1 MSTIYTYNNQHFNAD
16 VSYTNT
22 STLIN
27 TSGLVGIS
35 GGIVSIS
42 GGVINISGPSVKF
55 SSLGTAVTT
64 KQLYVDNTGLITKG
78 SLLQG
83 LTGANG
89 TNGTNGIQ
97 GPTGPQGSQGP
108 TGSQGSQGP
117 TGSTFANVY
126 GASNYLGIG
135 RSPSYPLDIINMNT
149 AAYGKY
155 PAGYFDSTGEGYN
168 AVKYTTNGISAYIS
182 NWVQGRVYMVYSD
195 KRIKNNIV
203 DINDDQALQTL
214 RLIKPKTY
222 EYVNKIQRGND
233 NVIGFIAQEIK
244 EILPKAVNITK
255 DYIPN
260 FYTKCNISVTDSSS
274 ILLVTSPVDLSWI
287 PLHDDLGNEC
297 IDTAGNAC
305 SDASGNKAFKIRFY
319 DKINNEIEC
328 KTTVVLDKRRFL
340 MDISGSTFLDA
351 SGNIVLDTDGLYFLQ
366 GQEIDDFH
374 NLDKAAIFTVVTAA
388 VQDIDRHQQMN
399 ASNLEALESDCA
411 SLEAQIATLK
421 QEVNSLNK

>member
-1 MSTIYTYNNQHFNAD
+1 MSSTLYTYNKQQFNAD

-22 STLIN
+22 STQIN

-35 GGIVSIS
+35 GGIVDIS
-42 GGVINISGPSVKF
+42 GGVINIYGPSVKF

-64 KQLYVDNTGLITKG
+64 TQLYIDDTGLITKG
-78 SLLQG
+78 SLLPG
-83 LTGANG
+83 LPG
-89 TNGTNGIQ
+89 TNGTNGST
-97 GPTGPQGSQGP
+97 GPTGDQGP
-108 TGSQGSQGP
+108 IGP

-135 RSPSYPLDIINMNT
+135 QPPSYPLHITNMNT
-149 AAYGKY
+149 AAYGKN

-182 NWVQGRVYMVYSD
+182 AWVQGRVYMVFSD

-203 DINDDQALQTL
+203 NIDDDKALQTL

-222 EYVNKIQRGND
+222 GYVNKIQRGND
-233 NVIGFIAQEIK
+233 SVIGFIAQEIK
-244 EILPKAVNITK
+244 EVLPKAVTISK

-260 FYTKCNISVTDSSS
+260 FYTKCSISATDSSS
-274 ILLVTSPVDLSWI
+274 ILLVTSPIDLSWV
-287 PLHDDLGNEC
+287 PLHDACGNEC

-328 KTTVVLDKRRFL
+328 KTTDILDKRRFL

-399 ASNLEALESDCA
+399 ASNLEALESDCS

-421 QEVNSLNK
+421 QQINSLNK